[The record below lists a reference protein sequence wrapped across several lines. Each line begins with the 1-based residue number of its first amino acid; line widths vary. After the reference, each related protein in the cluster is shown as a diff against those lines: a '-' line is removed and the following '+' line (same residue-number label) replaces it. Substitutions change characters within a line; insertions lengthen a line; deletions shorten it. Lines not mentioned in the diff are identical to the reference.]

1 MCLLCKL
8 ILNLIIGF
16 ILIFIYTPYV
26 WKWSWNIKD
35 KDTRGR
41 RNWLYLIHRRGACVQ
56 WYCMGVLLIHCLYNY
71 DIMLVV
77 MVHTNVRGLI
87 IFSLCGCAQD
97 FVIVNDLVHVSEKS
111 LELFICFEIFSI
123 CENILILQRTM
134 IVIHKLRSKHWKCLI
149 SNIFKGAH
157 ISYTP

>member
-26 WKWSWNIKD
+26 WKWNWNIKD

-87 IFSLCGCAQD
+87 IFFFVRLCSELCYCKRSRACFWEVLGA
-97 FVIVNDLVHVSEKS
+97 VH
-111 LELFICFEIFSI
+111 LF
-123 CENILILQRTM
+123 
-134 IVIHKLRSKHWKCLI
+134 W
-149 SNIFKGAH
+149 NIFHLWKYPNFTKTDDCHSQITFKTLKVLH
-157 ISYTP
+157 IKHF